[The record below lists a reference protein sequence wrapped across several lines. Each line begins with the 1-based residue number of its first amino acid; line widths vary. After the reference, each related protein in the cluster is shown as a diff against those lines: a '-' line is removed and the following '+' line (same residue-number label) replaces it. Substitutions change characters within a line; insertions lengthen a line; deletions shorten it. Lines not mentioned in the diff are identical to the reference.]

1 MLVVY
6 QCYGGSH
13 SSVTS
18 AAIHLGMLDASR
30 IPNKEELIS
39 LPYFDKTCDADFGR
53 MRLVGIDTR
62 GNLVY
67 VLSKRNLGSHF
78 TSILLGIAEMAGIK
92 EKVMLVNTFPY
103 VNWLMM
109 LGGFISRRLGF
120 SVIGR
125 PILIKGTQKAFFDLA
140 ALVND
145 VKNKLE

>member
-18 AAIHLGMLDASR
+18 AALHLGLLDASR
-30 IPNKEELIS
+30 LPSPEELVS
-39 LPYFDKTCDADFGR
+39 LPFFDKTCNADFGR
-53 MRLVGIDTR
+53 IRLLGMDSR

-67 VLSKRNLGSHF
+67 VLSRRNLGSHF
-78 TSILLGIAEMAGIK
+78 TRILLGIAEIAGIK
-92 EKVMLVNTFPY
+92 EKVKLVNTFPY

-120 SVIGR
+120 SIIGR
-125 PILIKGTQKAFFDLA
+125 PVLIKGTQKAFFDLA
-140 ALVND
+140 ALVQD
-145 VKNKLE
+145 VKERLK

>member
-18 AAIHLGMLDASR
+18 AALHLGLLDARRLPS
-30 IPNKEELIS
+30 PEELVS
-39 LPYFDKTCDADFGR
+39 LPFFDKTCNADFGR
-53 MRLVGIDTR
+53 IRLLGMDSR

-67 VLSKRNLGSHF
+67 VLSRRNLGSHF
-78 TSILLGIAEMAGIK
+78 TRVLLGIAEIAGIK

-120 SVIGR
+120 SIIGR
-125 PILIKGTQKAFFDLA
+125 PVLIKGTQKAFFDLA
-140 ALVND
+140 ALVQD
-145 VKNKLE
+145 VKERLK